1 MNEIS
6 KIIIPGNTIPYDL
19 RDDYAR
25 ERIDNSH
32 LFVVSPLMTGTIDI
46 YTLLGR
52 VVEPYEGLMLHILC
66 TNNNNDSITPTFIR
80 LAATESPIE
89 IEYSNFIRRRPIN
102 GGIYSFVLHYIPEEE
117 TTPAHWNFYPID
129 DTLKSKGVEI
139 IEYTTEA
146 DAAYAQVK
154 KALSQNI
161 LPVVHYIDTNA
172 DNYEY
177 WLPLYE
183 YATDKTGYIFSASTA
198 YTSSEDISLSYIRIN
213 LDSTTWTIDNCGT
226 NTVNIPTM
234 TQAKGLFYGTCQT
247 SNATAAKTVTGVAD
261 WPDSLFA
268 GQTILIKFQHGNN
281 VKENLTLSINGSTAA
296 PIVTYDGVN
305 PAAIWAAGSILL
317 FIYSGTDWRLVD
329 GAAGTTPD
337 WAQNDATMSDYIKNR
352 PFFDISEVQPDPN
365 QFVDIV
371 SMSVNDLVKLN
382 DYQNMIMVWKSIDNV
397 LSNLGSPWFIFR
409 FFSTRFNKEIDFS
422 YELYT
427 NRQDITMLDD
437 TNFYTE
443 FVASFG
449 TDGQKKAR
457 IYFIL
462 DTTKLDTASAAL
474 FNSKGVYYKCVESM
488 SSLQSCKIGMMYKT
502 VTRLE
507 SRYLRDDVESAKY
520 KVGKLEDANN
530 PDNNYPSVKAVNL
543 ALDKKL
549 TRLNTVISYDSENSK
564 YVSSVDFA
572 SLLAAAQQPDKYI
585 VTAIKSE
592 QSDLTTSS
600 TKEDLYL
607 LTGIDNTDGFKAL
620 TFACSA
626 VKKTSIGTIEK
637 NEEKRICITDDP
649 GNPVSFL
656 SENVTSALKETGK
669 GAIYRSSMT
678 SDVDALGANS
688 VNLATRSG
696 STGVSAFA
704 TGYGVYH
711 PRYGWGYLANN
722 ASGDNSAAFG
732 SNTTATQEAQFVC
745 GKQNEA
751 DTEGR
756 YQFIVGIGGKNGFAV
771 TTNGEI
777 VLPTPNASST
787 KYMKARFNSDG
798 TITLSPVADDT
809 ASYTTECTTNRTT
822 SITAESTDA
831 QYPTAKAVYDA
842 LQDIDIPSALPNPYP
857 LTFTGAVTGSYYGSA
872 PMSVKIPSAVT
883 DDHINS
889 LIDAKLGVIENG
901 SY

>member
-6 KIIIPGNTIPYDL
+6 KIIIPGNTVPYDL

-25 ERIDNSH
+25 ERINNSH
-32 LFVVSPLMTGTIDI
+32 LFVVSPLMAGTIDI

-80 LAATESPIE
+80 LAANESPIE

-146 DAAYAQVK
+146 GVAYAQVK

-213 LDSTTWTIDNCGT
+213 LDSTTWAIDNCGT
-226 NTVNIPTM
+226 NMVGIPTRA
-234 TQAKGLFYGTCQT
+234 QAKGLFYGTCQT

-352 PFFDISEVQPDPN
+352 PGGYDE
-365 QFVDIV
+365 IV
-371 SMSVNDLVKLN
+371 
-382 DYQNMIMVWKSIDNV
+382 
-397 LSNLGSPWFIFR
+397 
-409 FFSTRFNKEIDFS
+409 EI
-422 YELYT
+422 
-427 NRQDITMLDD
+427 
-437 TNFYTE
+437 
-443 FVASFG
+443 VA
-449 TDGQKKAR
+449 
-457 IYFIL
+457 
-462 DTTKLDTASAAL
+462 
-474 FNSKGVYYKCVESM
+474 
-488 SSLQSCKIGMMYKT
+488 
-502 VTRLE
+502 
-507 SRYLRDDVESAKY
+507 
-520 KVGKLEDANN
+520 
-530 PDNNYPSVKAVNL
+530 
-543 ALDKKL
+543 
-549 TRLNTVISYDSENSK
+549 
-564 YVSSVDFA
+564 
-572 SLLAAAQQPDKYI
+572 
-585 VTAIKSE
+585 
-592 QSDLTTSS
+592 
-600 TKEDLYL
+600 
-607 LTGIDNTDGFKAL
+607 
-620 TFACSA
+620 
-626 VKKTSIGTIEK
+626 
-637 NEEKRICITDDP
+637 
-649 GNPVSFL
+649 
-656 SENVTSALKETGK
+656 
-669 GAIYRSSMT
+669 
-678 SDVDALGANS
+678 
-688 VNLATRSG
+688 
-696 STGVSAFA
+696 
-704 TGYGVYH
+704 
-711 PRYGWGYLANN
+711 
-722 ASGDNSAAFG
+722 
-732 SNTTATQEAQFVC
+732 
-745 GKQNEA
+745 
-751 DTEGR
+751 
-756 YQFIVGIGGKNGFAV
+756 FAV
-771 TTNGEI
+771 TVNKSNTEININNGNIDTNKDVI
-777 VLPTPNASST
+777 VSIN
-787 KYMKARFNSDG
+787 NG
-798 TITLSPVADDT
+798 DDT
-809 ASYTTECTTNRTT
+809 TYQWIIEPTETIRVSTGPDQYMSAEQTVYHLGTKDLRDTAWENGDWILIHTLTYRQDGVQFWSTRIKASYDTVNPYFVFKQKINKPVTINQKYTNVLRICFISNGQNWRCDTTYEDITEAINAGKLVYADIYEDSNFVMRSYLWKNKFTPDPTFISENRFFNQGRDMRLLFFTIDRYNNISTT
-822 SITAESTDA
+822 SKVLLTFIPDMYGEEGILRSYDGRMSVAAPNLAYMTPSMGITKPDSSLPQIAAGDVLSVSSLSSGVPSKWKTTKVDTTVTADSTNLV
-831 QYPTAKAVYDA
+831 TSGAVYDA
-842 LQDIDIPSALPNPYP
+842 LQDID
-857 LTFTGAVTGSYYGSA
+857 
-872 PMSVKIPSAVT
+872 IPSAVT

-889 LIDAKLGVIENG
+889 LIDTKLGVIENG

>member
-6 KIIIPGNTIPYDL
+6 KIIIPGNTVPYDL

-25 ERIDNSH
+25 ERINNSH

-80 LAATESPIE
+80 LAANESPIE

-117 TTPAHWNFYPID
+117 TTETPAHWNFYPID

-213 LDSTTWTIDNCGT
+213 LDSTTWAIDNCGT

-234 TQAKGLFYGTCQT
+234 AQAKELFYGTCQT
-247 SNATAAKTVTGVAD
+247 NSATAAKIVTGVAD
-261 WPDSLFA
+261 WPDSFFA
-268 GQTILIKFQHGNN
+268 GQTILIKFQHGNK
-281 VKENLTLSINGSTAA
+281 VKDNLTLSINGSTAA

-329 GAAGTTPD
+329 GAAGTPD
-337 WAQNDATMSDYIKNR
+337 WAQNDPNGAGYIKNR
-352 PFFDISEVQPDPN
+352 CGGYDDVQTKESEIMSINCPANENSAMAYAPTSFFPPSAGNVISVTIDGSTKEYTLAEGTLQGGSILWFGTQNPSSLTDFDAFFASDKWFGSFDIYESDMCINILYGSLSEIAGKTVGLKQRGLLVTPVKISRRYLDVDETAIKITKNGAIYSPSITDDGSSLGDYAVNLGQGKGGATGYCSFTSGENTTASGDCSFTSGENTTASGGSSAAFGHATKASGDYSAAFGNITEASGRHSAAFGDCTSATMPN
-365 QFVDIV
+365 QFVCG
-371 SMSVNDLVKLN
+371 SYNDETTGKNYLFV
-382 DYQNMIMVWKSIDNV
+382 V
-397 LSNLGSPWFIFR
+397 GS
-409 FFSTRFNKEIDFS
+409 
-422 YELYT
+422 
-427 NRQDITMLDD
+427 
-437 TNFYTE
+437 
-443 FVASFG
+443 G
-449 TDGQKKAR
+449 G
-457 IYFIL
+457 
-462 DTTKLDTASAAL
+462 SA
-474 FNSKGVYYKCVESM
+474 
-488 SSLQSCKIGMMYKT
+488 
-502 VTRLE
+502 
-507 SRYLRDDVESAKY
+507 
-520 KVGKLEDANN
+520 
-530 PDNNYPSVKAVNL
+530 
-543 ALDKKL
+543 
-549 TRLNTVISYDSENSK
+549 
-564 YVSSVDFA
+564 
-572 SLLAAAQQPDKYI
+572 
-585 VTAIKSE
+585 
-592 QSDLTTSS
+592 S
-600 TKEDLYL
+600 TK
-607 LTGIDNTDGFKAL
+607 
-620 TFACSA
+620 
-626 VKKTSIGTIEK
+626 
-637 NEEKRICITDDP
+637 
-649 GNPVSFL
+649 
-656 SENVTSALKETGK
+656 
-669 GAIYRSSMT
+669 
-678 SDVDALGANS
+678 
-688 VNLATRSG
+688 
-696 STGVSAFA
+696 
-704 TGYGVYH
+704 
-711 PRYGWGYLANN
+711 
-722 ASGDNSAAFG
+722 
-732 SNTTATQEAQFVC
+732 
-745 GKQNEA
+745 
-751 DTEGR
+751 
-756 YQFIVGIGGKNGFAV
+756 KNGFAV
-771 TTNGEI
+771 TTRGEI
-777 VLPTPNASST
+777 VMPDPNAT
-787 KYMKARFNSDG
+787 NTTYMKARFNSDG

-842 LQDIDIPSALPNPYP
+842 LQDIDIPSALPNPKT
-857 LTFTGAVTGSYYGSA
+857 LTFTGAVTGSYDGSA
-872 PMSVKIPSAVT
+872 AMSVKIPSAVT

-889 LIDAKLGVIENG
+889 LIDTKLGVIENG

>member
-6 KIIIPGNTIPYDL
+6 KIIIPGNTVPYDL

-25 ERIDNSH
+25 ERINNSH
-32 LFVVSPLMTGTIDI
+32 LFIVSPLTTSIINI

-52 VVEPYEGLMLHILC
+52 VVEPYEGLILHILC

-80 LAATESPIE
+80 LAANESPIE
-89 IEYSNFIRRRPIN
+89 IEYSNFIRRHPIN
-102 GGIYSFVLHYIPEEE
+102 GGIYSFILHYIPEEE

-183 YATDKTGYIFSASTA
+183 YATDKTGYTFSASTA
-198 YTSSEDISLSYIRIN
+198 SASSEDISLSYIRIN
-213 LDSTTWTIDNCGT
+213 LDSTTWAIDNRGT
-226 NTVNIPTM
+226 NRVGIPTRA
-234 TQAKGLFYGTCQT
+234 QAKGLFYGTCQT

-261 WPDSLFA
+261 WPDSFFA
-268 GQTILIKFQHGNN
+268 GQTILIKFQYGNN

-329 GAAGTTPD
+329 GAAGTPD

-352 PFFDISEVQPDPN
+352 PFFDISKVQPDPN

-382 DYQNMIMVWKSIDNV
+382 DYQNMIMVWKNIDNV
-397 LSNLGSPWFIFR
+397 LSSMGSPWFIFR
-409 FFSTRFNKEIDFS
+409 FFSTRFNKEIDFF

-502 VTRLE
+502 VKRLQ
-507 SRYLRDDVESAKY
+507 SRYLGDDVESARY

-564 YVSSVDFA
+564 YVSSVDFVL
-572 SLLAAAQQPDKYI
+572 LLAAAQQPDKYI
-585 VTAIKSE
+585 VTATKSE
-592 QSDLTTSS
+592 QSDLTTLS
-600 TKEDLYL
+600 TKEDLYI
-607 LTGIDNTDGFKAL
+607 LTGIDNTDAIKAL

-626 VKKTSIGTIEK
+626 VKKTSLGTIEK

-649 GNPVSFL
+649 NNPVSFL

-669 GAIYRSSMT
+669 GAIYRSSTT

-704 TGYGVYH
+704 TGYGVYN

-732 SNTTATQEAQFVC
+732 RNTTATQEAQFVC

-777 VLPTPNASST
+777 VLPAPNASST

-798 TITLSPVADDT
+798 TITLSPVADET
-809 ASYTTECTTNRTT
+809 KSYTTECTANRVTA
-822 SITAESTDA
+822 ITAESTDA

-842 LQDIDIPSALPNPYP
+842 LQDIDIPSA
-857 LTFTGAVTGSYYGSA
+857 
-872 PMSVKIPSAVT
+872 VT

-889 LIDAKLGVIENG
+889 LIDTKLGVIENG

>member
-25 ERIDNSH
+25 ERINNSH

-80 LAATESPIE
+80 LAANELPIE
-89 IEYSNFIRRRPIN
+89 IEYSNFVRRRPIN
-102 GGIYSFVLHYIPEEE
+102 GGIYSFVLHYMPEEE

-213 LDSTTWTIDNCGT
+213 LDSTTWAIDNCGT

-234 TQAKGLFYGTCQT
+234 TQAKGLLYGICQT

-261 WPDSLFA
+261 WPDSFFA
-268 GQTILIKFQHGNN
+268 GQTILIKFQYGNN

-329 GAAGTTPD
+329 GAAGTPD

-397 LSNLGSPWFIFR
+397 LSNMGSPWFIFR

-502 VTRLE
+502 VKRLE
-507 SRYLRDDVESAKY
+507 SRYLSDGVESAKY

-549 TRLNTVISYDSENSK
+549 TRLNTVISYGSENSK

-585 VTAIKSE
+585 VTATKSE

-607 LTGIDNTDGFKAL
+607 LTGIDNTDDFKAL

-678 SDVDALGANS
+678 NDVDALGANS

-842 LQDIDIPSALPNPYP
+842 LQDIDIPSA
-857 LTFTGAVTGSYYGSA
+857 
-872 PMSVKIPSAVT
+872 VT

-889 LIDAKLGVIENG
+889 LIDIKLGVIENG